1 MGWVTEYIEEFN
13 YIAVAFV
20 LFIAGLGAPIPED
33 IPLIYG
39 GVMSGQGHM
48 NPYIHFV
55 VSIVFILIGDLC
67 LYGIGRRISRNA
79 ETPSKWQK
87 VLTPAR
93 QAKVQG
99 LFDKY
104 GSWAVFFGR
113 FVAGV
118 RAAVFLSAGMAR
130 FPVGKFILFDL
141 MAATISVPVWIWIG
155 YVASSNWE
163 ALAEQAQ
170 RYQFMILGVG
180 LVLVIAGYL
189 FVKRRRARLAAD
201 EAAESVDG
209 AHGSDATAHAS
220 ATSMEGRA
228 ERLVG
233 EPGADPVTP
242 TGDESPD
249 SVSKTELDD
258 ESTAE

>member
-1 MGWVTEYIEEFN
+1 MGWVTEYIEEFS

-39 GVMSGQGHM
+39 GVLSGQGLM

-55 VSIVFILIGDLC
+55 VSMVFILIGDLC

-141 MAATISVPVWIWIG
+141 LAAAISVPVWIWIG
-155 YVASSNWE
+155 YVASANWE

-170 RYQFMILGVG
+170 RYQFMILGAG
-180 LVLVIAGYL
+180 LVLVVAGY
-189 FVKRRRARLAAD
+189 FFIKRRRARQAAR
-201 EAAESVDG
+201 EAAESEDDSESRADG
-209 AHGSDATAHAS
+209 TAAPMDNAEASLPGASEVNPAQMSEDDPSDAGLDT
-220 ATSMEGRA
+220 EPNA
-228 ERLVG
+228 E
-233 EPGADPVTP
+233 
-242 TGDESPD
+242 S
-249 SVSKTELDD
+249 STE
-258 ESTAE
+258 